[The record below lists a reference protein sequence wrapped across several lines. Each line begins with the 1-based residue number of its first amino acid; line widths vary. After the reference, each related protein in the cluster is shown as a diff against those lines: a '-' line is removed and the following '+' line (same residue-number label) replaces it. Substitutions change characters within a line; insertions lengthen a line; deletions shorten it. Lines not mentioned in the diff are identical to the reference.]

1 MPALYI
7 VATPIG
13 NLEDIS
19 LRALR
24 ILREVKLIAAEDTRK
39 TKRLLVTY
47 DIKTPMT
54 SYHEHNKKTK
64 LDYILGRL
72 EDGDVALVSEAGTPG
87 VSDPGYELVVAANQ
101 QGIPVVPIPGPS
113 AIISALVIS
122 GLPTDKFIY
131 TGFLPNKTNARQR
144 SLESIAN
151 EPGTIITLES
161 PHRLLATLN
170 DMRLI
175 LGNREIAVCRELT
188 KLHEEVFRGT
198 ISQAIEHFAE
208 PRGEFTLVIEGK
220 KEKDK
225 PQLTADIEKQ
235 LHYMHLSGATAK
247 ETVARIAGETG
258 LSKKELYRAWLR
270 LDKVWDVPKKDPCQ
284 SLERSF

>member
-1 MPALYI
+1 MPALYV

-13 NLEDIS
+13 NLEDTS

-54 SYHEHNKKTK
+54 SYHEHNKQSK

-87 VSDPGYELVVAANQ
+87 MSDPGYELIAAAHER
-101 QGIPVVPIPGPS
+101 GIPVVPIPGPS
-113 AIISALVIS
+113 AVVTALVIS
-122 GLPTDKFIY
+122 GLPTDRFLY
-131 TGFLPNKTNARQR
+131 VGFLPHKANARQR
-144 SLESIAN
+144 LLESVAH
-151 EPGTIITLES
+151 EYGTIVALES

-170 DMRLI
+170 DILLI
-175 LGNREIAVCRELT
+175 LGDRKIAICRELT
-188 KLHEEVFRGT
+188 KIHEEVSRGT
-198 ISQAIEHFAE
+198 ISQAIKHFTR

-220 KEKDK
+220 GKRDK
-225 PQLTADIEKQ
+225 PQLTEDIEKQ
-235 LHYMHLSGATAK
+235 LHYMYQSGVTAK
-247 ETVARIAGETG
+247 EAIAKISGETG
-258 LSKKELYRAWLR
+258 LPRKELYRAWLR
-270 LDKVWDVPKKDPCQ
+270 LDKGLDIKKNSCQ
-284 SLERSF
+284 SLERS